1 MAEFKPEILFGHFL
15 TLKPRKDGDQPFYF
29 QNFYI
34 GTNNVKY
41 GGREYDFV
49 PFGFSGV
56 TVNRSGD
63 NQATQLAFANNG
75 LTRAWSQKVVSTSWL
90 VVIDMVMLD
99 SITTPQATIPQT
111 NLLTSYAGQITG
123 AIWSETELRL
133 EISSVIDAV
142 GSDIPRRRIT
152 EDIFGPLPTTSTVRL
167 S

>member
-63 NQATQLAFANNG
+63 NQATQLAFANNE
-75 LTRAWSQKVVSTSWL
+75 LTRAWSEKIVRASWL
-90 VVIDMVMLD
+90 VAIDMVMLP
-99 SITTPQATIPQT
+99 SVTVPQAEIPAAH
-111 NLLTSYAGQITG
+111 LLTSYAGQVTG